1 MIGATTPFFTALLGF
16 LISGTRE
23 TPKVYLTLVPVVVGV
38 MISTGGE
45 PQFHLLGLIVC
56 LLSTAARAL
65 KSVMQGLL
73 MSNPEEKL
81 DSVNLLR
88 FMAPAA
94 LLMLLPLTLIFE
106 DVERIAGFFSPA
118 SNPKHL
124 SFSLLLLLN
133 SLCAFFV
140 NLLNFFVRTGGARRR
155 RPLARAAAARS
166 RAPPP
171 ATHARRVPPPRRL
184 PRR

>member
-118 SNPKHL
+118 SNPKPAL
-124 SFSLLLLLN
+124 AAPS
-133 SLCAFFV
+133 V
-140 NLLNFFVRTGGARRR
+140 RRR
-155 RPLARAAAARS
+155 ASHPARDTSFYRASNAADRRPCVWRRQ
-166 RAPPP
+166 P
-171 ATHARRVPPPRRL
+171 ADRL
-184 PRR
+184 PLEAHSRRADG

>member
-1 MIGATTPFFTALLGF
+1 M
-16 LISGTRE
+16 
-23 TPKVYLTLVPVVVGV
+23 
-38 MISTGGE
+38 M
-45 PQFHLLGLIVC
+45 
-56 LLSTAARAL
+56 
-65 KSVMQGLL
+65 
-73 MSNPEEKL
+73 

-106 DVERIAGFFSPA
+106 DVERIAGFFSPE

-140 NLLNFFVRTGGARRR
+140 NLLNFLVRSGDARRR
-155 RPLARAAAARS
+155 RPPARAAAGRS
-166 RAPPP
+166 RAPPSDA
-171 ATHARRVPPPRRL
+171 ATPPTQVTKKTNALTLQVLGNAKGVVATVVSVLIFRNPLTVQSILGYTVTLCGIAAYSREKNA
-184 PRR
+184 PK